1 MIHFIFEMTETADV
15 TGMTFSLDSEIEG
28 KFLDWIDEQN
38 KLIVEDQLKSEEFN
52 ETQKQIQQKTLDAG
66 APVPIYDINSGY
78 YSISFTPVAW
88 GNRIFVHN
96 HFTGKSFKLFDYED
110 FQEATAKV
118 NEEMKESPT
127 L

>member
-1 MIHFIFEMTETADV
+1 MTQTADV
-15 TGMTFSLDSEIEG
+15 TGMTFALDADLES

-38 KLIVEDQLKSEEFN
+38 KLIVEEQLKSEEFN
-52 ETQKQIQQKTLDAG
+52 ETQKEIQQKTLAAG

-96 HFTGKSFKLFDYED
+96 HITGKSFKLFDYED
-110 FQEATAKV
+110 FQEAAANA
-118 NEEMKESPT
+118 NEEIKESPT

>member
-1 MIHFIFEMTETADV
+1 MCIRDR
-15 TGMTFSLDSEIEG
+15 
-28 KFLDWIDEQN
+28 
-38 KLIVEDQLKSEEFN
+38 LKSEEFN

>member
-1 MIHFIFEMTETADV
+1 MTETADV
-15 TGMTFSLDSEIEG
+15 MGMNFALDEELED
-28 KFLDWIDEQN
+28 KFLNWLDEQN
-38 KLIVEDQLKSEEFN
+38 KLIVEEQQKSEEFN
-52 ETQKQIQQKTLDAG
+52 ETQKSIQQKTLDSG
-66 APVPIYDINSGY
+66 SPMPIYDINSGY

-110 FQEATAKV
+110 FQEAVAKT
-118 NEEMKESPT
+118 NDEQKESPT

>member
-1 MIHFIFEMTETADV
+1 MTQTADV
-15 TGMTFSLDSEIEG
+15 TGMTFALDADLES

-38 KLIVEDQLKSEEFN
+38 KLIVEEQLKSEEFN
-52 ETQKQIQQKTLDAG
+52 KTQKEIQQKTLDAG

-96 HFTGKSFKLFDYED
+96 HITGKSFKLFDYED
-110 FQEATAKV
+110 FQEAATNG
-118 NEEMKESPT
+118 NEEIKESPT

>member
-1 MIHFIFEMTETADV
+1 MTETADV

-38 KLIVEDQLKSEEFN
+38 KLIVEDQLKSKEFN

-118 NEEMKESPT
+118 NEEIKESPT